1 MDALLIVLFAWVYKN
16 EIDNWV
22 SNAIA
27 EGIRRSNTSN
37 KE

>member
-1 MDALLIVLFAWVYKN
+1 MGSLFIVFVTWLYKD
-16 EIDNWV
+16 EISSWV